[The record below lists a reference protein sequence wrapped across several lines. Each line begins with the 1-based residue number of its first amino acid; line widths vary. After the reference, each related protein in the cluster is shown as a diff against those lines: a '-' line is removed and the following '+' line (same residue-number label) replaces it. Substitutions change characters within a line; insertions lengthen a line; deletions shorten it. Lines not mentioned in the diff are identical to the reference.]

1 MASRPGVERELTR
14 LRTGLLAGRG
24 PGASEAEILRH
35 TRDRP
40 ALGAVPPPVE
50 RAITAGQARQAR
62 AGVPAAAPGRALAQ
76 PRARWRVAAG
86 SAVATLLLRSV
97 IHRLLSSR
105 RWTRRSANRQ
115 KGTS

>member
-1 MASRPGVERELTR
+1 MASRLDVDRDLTR

-24 PGASEAEILRH
+24 PGASDEEILRH

-50 RAITAGQARQAR
+50 RAMTAGQARQAR
-62 AGVPAAAPGRALAQ
+62 AGTPLAAPGRALAQ
-76 PRARWRVAAG
+76 SRAPWRVMAA
-86 SAVATLLLRSV
+86 SAAATLLLRSV

-105 RWTRRSANRQ
+105 RGTRRSR
-115 KGTS
+115 